1 MESERKELFIQS
13 HDKTIR
19 EILNTGS
26 YHYVVPEFQRPYSW
40 NTTGS
45 HRQQVVDLWEDLMDI
60 IENKNRDFHFMG
72 AMIFAKKPGDAKTRI
87 IIDGQQRL
95 LTLTIIFA
103 AMRDVIFEI
112 ISTNKRA
119 DPAVKAYLERL
130 ALSSIHER
138 VIAGFDENTGDEIPL
153 IDPHPDDRRFFLD
166 FIVRYRKVDGSY
178 LLFKE
183 KKEEWKKIRNLGE
196 VMPSHI
202 KMWKAYEY
210 SYRQIQKLLFHGD
223 RRKIQD
229 LNEVK
234 DRLQNLFSS
243 LMDSLQVI
251 ATQAKNEE
259 DAHVIFETLNDRGVE
274 LTVTDL
280 IRNYIFSK
288 ATTPELRTYIRDQ
301 WDQIRN
307 NTLRK
312 MDTFLRYYYMIFNG
326 KARKKGLY
334 KQLKDLL
341 ESKIQ
346 KQGIRST
353 LNELLWYS
361 KVYKILVNPPERAS
375 KKSKMEAKI
384 VQFLLEHKLFGV
396 QQDFPL
402 LMVAYK
408 LYEKDQKEEFAKI
421 LEFTNSVIVRYLK
434 LLNNSPSS
442 LEKIYGSLA
451 YELNILIESGKYQSF
466 ESFLMQQISEK
477 ESLKEFLDTLQND
490 DLIRSQ
496 LIQSPITPERAKE
509 ILIAL
514 TNREK
519 GIIADPNEVS
529 IEHILPQNI
538 SEKWIKSIFG
548 SKLTTEEISKKRK
561 ELEQYINNIGNL
573 TLISLEDNKRIR
585 NLPYDKKVEY
595 YRKSMYPLTKEIPLK
610 YSKWNTN
617 SITKRAEE
625 LSEKILSTWKI
636 ELHG

>member
-1 MESERKELFIQS
+1 MEAERKELFIQS

-26 YHYVVPEFQRPYSW
+26 YHYVVPDFQRPYSW

-45 HRQQVVDLWEDLMDI
+45 QRQQVIDLWDDLMDI
-60 IENKNRDFHFMG
+60 IESKNRDFHFMG

-112 ISTNKRA
+112 ISTNRRA
-119 DPAVKAYLERL
+119 DPKIKDYLERL
-130 ALSSIHER
+130 ALRSIHER
-138 VIAGFDENTGDEIPL
+138 IIAGFDETSGEEIPL
-153 IDPHPDDRRFFLD
+153 IDPHPDDRDFFLN
-166 FIVRYRKVDGSY
+166 FIVRYRGANGDY
-178 LLFKE
+178 LLFRE
-183 KKEEWKKIRNLGE
+183 KKREWQRLRGSND
-196 VMPSHI
+196 VMPSHV

-210 SYRQIQKLLFHGD
+210 SYRQIRKLLFREN
-223 RRKIQD
+223 RRRTRD
-229 LNEVK
+229 LQEIK
-234 DRLQNLFSS
+234 DQLQNLFSI

-288 ATTPELRTYIRDQ
+288 ATTPELRDH
-301 WDQIRN
+301 IRN
-307 NTLRK
+307 QWEQIKNNTMGK

-341 ESKIQ
+341 EPKIQ
-346 KQGIRST
+346 KQGVRET
-353 LNELLWYS
+353 LNELVWYS
-361 KVYKILVNPPERAS
+361 RVYRILMDPPEKVS
-375 KKSKMEAKI
+375 KKSQIDMKI
-384 VQFLLEHKLFGV
+384 ISLLLEHKIFGV
-396 QQDFPL
+396 QQDLPL
-402 LMVAYK
+402 LMVAYR
-408 LYEKDQKEEFAKI
+408 LYENNQKEEFAKI

-434 LLNNSPSS
+434 LLSNSPSS
-442 LEKIYGSLA
+442 LEKLYGGLA
-451 YELNILIESGKYQSF
+451 YELNTLIESGGYQSF
-466 ESFLMQQISEK
+466 EIFIRQQISEK
-477 ESLKEFLDTLQND
+477 ESLKEFLDTIQND
-490 DLIRSQ
+490 DLIKSQ
-496 LIQSPITPERAKE
+496 LKQSPITPERAKE

-529 IEHILPQNI
+529 LEHILPQNP
-538 SEKWIKSIFG
+538 SEDWIRAIFG
-548 SKLTTEEISKKRK
+548 NTVTDKEIIEKQK
-561 ELEQYINNIGNL
+561 ELELYINNIGNL
-573 TLISLEDNKRIR
+573 TLISIEDNRHIGNALYSEKIKHY
-585 NLPYDKKVEY
+585 L
-595 YRKSMYPLTKEIPLK
+595 SSAYPLTKEIPQK
-610 YSKWNTN
+610 YPRWDINA
-617 SITKRAEE
+617 IMDRAEE

-636 ELHG
+636 KL